1 MLLNYSASHP
11 APSSAAEMAGKD
23 GTVTPES
30 IIANSLFY
38 RLKHDAL
45 ELVAHM
51 NQGVSHNDCEVIKRQ
66 TVFVQSQLL
75 HSLYS
80 DPSLPSDLKILLM
93 DYHAKSIRAT
103 LGDRRGENLRDNPSV
118 G

>member
-1 MLLNYSASHP
+1 MMALKYAASQPVPSPVAEIHGKSAT
-11 APSSAAEMAGKD
+11 A
-23 GTVTPES
+23 TPES

-51 NQGVSHNDCEVIKRQ
+51 NQGVKHNDCEVIKRE
-66 TVFVQSQLL
+66 TIFVQSQLL

-80 DPSLPSDLKILLM
+80 DPSLPTDLKIRLM

-103 LGDRRGENLRDNPSV
+103 LGDRRRESLRDQP
-118 G
+118 